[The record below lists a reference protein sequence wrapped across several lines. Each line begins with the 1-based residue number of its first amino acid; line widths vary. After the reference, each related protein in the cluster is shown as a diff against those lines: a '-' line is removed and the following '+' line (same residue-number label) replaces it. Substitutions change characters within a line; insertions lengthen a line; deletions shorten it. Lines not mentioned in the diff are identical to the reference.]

1 MRIRFTMLAAA
12 MAVLAGCG
20 SSESYDVGASQAYSK
35 VLGAAM
41 SESIATLP
49 VGLTANDVSVRF
61 QSIPTDRTAYWLY
74 TKGGKEIGRVNVAVE
89 GDEASSTVSYNYAE
103 GEGAGE
109 FDKIA
114 RQVKQHMPMLVTEA
128 VDATIE
134 ARPVDAELKKNADK
148 LTMMALM
155 GDMMNDAS
163 SAMDQAVREQ
173 EQRSRMRDA
182 ERSVSS
188 APSTSTQP
196 MMDLDGN

>member
-20 SSESYDVGASQAYSK
+20 SSESYDVGASQVYSK
-35 VLGAAM
+35 VLSAAM
-41 SESIATLP
+41 SDSIATLP
-49 VGLTANDVSVRF
+49 VGLSANNVSVRF

-89 GDEASSTVSYNYAE
+89 GDEGSSTVSYNYAE

-114 RQVKQHMPMLVTEA
+114 RQVKQHMPMLVAEA
-128 VDATIE
+128 VDANIE
-134 ARPVDAELKKNADK
+134 ARPVDGELKKNADK

-155 GDMMNDAS
+155 GDMINGAS
-163 SAMDQAVREQ
+163 SAMDEAVRKQ
-173 EQRSRMRDA
+173 EERSRMRDA
-182 ERSVSS
+182 ERSVS
-188 APSTSTQP
+188 TSQQTATQP
-196 MMDLDGN
+196 MMDLKSN

>member
-20 SSESYDVGASQAYSK
+20 SSESYDVGASQVYSK
-35 VLGAAM
+35 VLSAAM
-41 SESIATLP
+41 SDSIATLP
-49 VGLTANDVSVRF
+49 VGLSANNVSVRF

-89 GDEASSTVSYNYAE
+89 GDEGSSTVSYNYAE

-114 RQVKQHMPMLVTEA
+114 RQVKQHMPMLVAEA
-128 VDATIE
+128 VDANIE
-134 ARPVDAELKKNADK
+134 ARPVDGELNKNADK

-155 GDMMNDAS
+155 GDMINGAS
-163 SAMDQAVREQ
+163 SAMDEAVRKQ
-173 EQRSRMRDA
+173 EERSRMRDA
-182 ERSVSS
+182 ERSVS
-188 APSTSTQP
+188 TSQQTATQP
-196 MMDLDGN
+196 MMDLKSN